1 MLYKLILLGSYGIP
15 IMYPTGVVKGKTKW
29 RVIVAIFEISLV
41 TANMQVISF
50 SDNSKQKPF
59 SFSTQAET
67 LQPRP
72 VQNIFVVPPIRQ
84 NSCAVTTD
92 TSGGAITTINN
103 ILTGIT
109 ESVNRL
115 SNLQTHLDKGNNK
128 PSRSSRRNNRSV
140 ESACQTE
147 IDRKHGDCKRSFV
160 EGLPSSQETLIKQKK
175 KSRQNKAKMDKI
187 QEVKRPIKVTAK
199 HTDKKIQLNTIKTGM
214 IERSNSTLIMNKRK
228 LKRLQSSSKNILSRK
243 CSGYEA
249 SKKFKQYTTENLI
262 ELFHNKDVKGSD
274 SDDSN
279 GKGGSKIKKDNI
291 KPRERQKAGGGL
303 VPPLDINKKATNYTE
318 DFQNNRHTST
328 HGPSGTLLPVKDIDY
343 CEPAAPRN
351 EYYSCNMHRAVS
363 KNYELPTV
371 ASKLKEVAKSYLHAF
386 NFRTIPFCPA
396 KSTTPSHNIGINIQ
410 QVMSIMKTRQPLSGI
425 SPTLAHNI
433 GLAADKLN
441 SKPLQVLV
449 STLSSRLGLASKN

>member
-1 MLYKLILLGSYGIP
+1 M
-15 IMYPTGVVKGKTKW
+15 
-29 RVIVAIFEISLV
+29 
-41 TANMQVISF
+41 
-50 SDNSKQKPF
+50 
-59 SFSTQAET
+59 
-67 LQPRP
+67 
-72 VQNIFVVPPIRQ
+72 QNIFVVPPVRQ
-84 NSCAVTTD
+84 NSCAIATD

-115 SNLQTHLDKGNNK
+115 SNLQTHLDKGNK
-128 PSRSSRRNNRSV
+128 SARGSRRKNRSV
-140 ESACQTE
+140 ESACQTTE
-147 IDRKHGDCKRSFV
+147 TDRKHGDCKSSFV
-160 EGLPSSQETLIKQKK
+160 EGLPVSQETLIKQKK
-175 KSRQNKAKMDKI
+175 KSRQHKARMDKI

-214 IERSNSTLIMNKRK
+214 IEYSNSTLLMSKRK
-228 LKRLQSSSKNILSRK
+228 LKRLQSSSKNVLSRK

-279 GKGGSKIKKDNI
+279 GKGAAKIKKDNI

-303 VPPLDINKKATNYTE
+303 VPPLDINKKITNYTE
-318 DFQNNRHTST
+318 DFQNNRQS

-351 EYYSCNMHRAVS
+351 EYYSSNVHRVIS